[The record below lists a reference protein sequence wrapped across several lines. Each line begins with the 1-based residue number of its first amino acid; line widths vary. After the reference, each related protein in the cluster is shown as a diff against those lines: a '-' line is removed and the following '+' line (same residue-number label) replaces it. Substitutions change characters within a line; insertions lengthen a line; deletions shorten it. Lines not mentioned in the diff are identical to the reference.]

1 MTNLKNIYTDSNGI
15 EWRSFETWGDIP
27 ANRVIPAD
35 LAVRRASMGLNPERL
50 VQAFEEIKQD
60 LNAGKIVDGFA
71 KFDQLQKRIN
81 DIPDESL
88 LQDLA
93 CVFVIHPDEE
103 PLDFDPKMQRKK
115 IELWKQDEEARFF
128 FIQLAV
134 RYTMD
139 LSDISDAYIRSLIL
153 QRSLTELSDPSKSIF
168 PLAETGLMSSQP
180 A

>member
-1 MTNLKNIYTDSNGI
+1 MSNLKNIYTDSNGI

-35 LAVRRASMGLNPERL
+35 LAVRRASMGLTPDRL
-50 VQAFEEIKQD
+50 VKAFDEIKQD
-60 LNAGKIVDGFA
+60 LNRGDIVAGYS

-103 PLDFDPKMQRKK
+103 PLDFDPKMQRTKL
-115 IELWKQDEEARFF
+115 ELWKQDEDARFF
-128 FIQLAV
+128 FILLAA

-139 LSDISDAYIRSLIL
+139 LSDISDAYIRMHIL
-153 QRSLTELSDPSKSIF
+153 QRSLMESTDLNPNIF
-168 PLAETGLMSSQP
+168 PLNETGLMNSVP